1 MKSWKTTAAGIAAL
15 LAVIATAI
23 ASQFDGD
30 ASTTAEWGAV
40 VTAVFVALGFVA
52 SRDNDRSSEDVGAGS
67 NGS

>member
-23 ASQFDGD
+23 AAHLDGD

-52 SRDNDRSSEDVGAGS
+52 SRDNSKTSEDVGAGS
-67 NGS
+67 NDS